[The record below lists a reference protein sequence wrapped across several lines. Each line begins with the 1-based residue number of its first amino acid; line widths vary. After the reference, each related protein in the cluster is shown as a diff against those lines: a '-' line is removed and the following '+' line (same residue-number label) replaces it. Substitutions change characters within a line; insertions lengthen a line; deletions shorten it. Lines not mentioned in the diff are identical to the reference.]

1 MASHFE
7 AKLHGFR
14 RTQDGVVI
22 SYVVHPSDLSADM
35 ALAALGTRYMV
46 AFEQLGDDDKPIGP
60 VAKKLDR
67 TGQSGNVGSPP
78 TGAEPIKPR
87 SSFNELKLSQQAG
100 IRCGDAQFAIFLM
113 DIYPATAAKYHDA
126 ANVVRDVCG
135 VKSRAEFD
143 TEQLAAINWR
153 MVEAAYQQWLTD
165 KRYKDSYR

>member
-46 AFEQLGDDDKPIGP
+46 AFEPIGDDEKRLIPENRAGHLEETDPK
-60 VAKKLDR
+60 
-67 TGQSGNVGSPP
+67 NP
-78 TGAEPIKPR
+78 TVRRPF
-87 SSFNELKLSQQAG
+87 SELKLSQQAG
-100 IRCGDAQFAIFLM
+100 IRCGDAQFAMFLM
-113 DIYPATAAKYHDA
+113 DAYPETAAKFTDA
-126 ANVVRDVCG
+126 ADVVRALCCRIT
-135 VKSRAEFD
+135 SRKQLD
-143 TEQLAAINWR
+143 TEAGPAEGWLDLEI
-153 MVEAAYQQWLTD
+153 EYQQWLTD